1 MKENLNFEKKATNG
15 LGLLE
20 VLFLIFLV
28 LKLTHLVEFSWWFVF
43 SPLIIELVI
52 IAVFIIVFFIIHGRE
67 DDGLY

>member
-1 MKENLNFEKKATNG
+1 MKENLSFEKKTANG

-28 LKLTHLVEFSWWFVF
+28 LKLTHLITFSWWFVF
-43 SPLIIELVI
+43 SPLIIEFVI
-52 IAVFIIVFFIIHGRE
+52 IAIILIVFLIVHGRE